1 MPTEYTASVGVVGYN
16 GREISRAFLRM
27 SQGTASCYHIT
38 DRQPLGPKI
47 NILVAAEASPVLTA
61 ILPSLDAE
69 DFLIVNADDNKIFPL
84 LENSGNKAK
93 LITYG
98 FNNRACI
105 TASSVTNDGV
115 QICIQRG
122 FTAMDGAECEPQEFS
137 ARAVHGENSMS
148 VLGAAAA
155 WAVLNTN

>member
-1 MPTEYTASVGVVGYN
+1 MPSVGIVGYN
-16 GREISRAFLRM
+16 GREITRAFLRM
-27 SQGTASCYHIT
+27 SQGTANCYHIT

-47 NILVAAEASPVLTA
+47 NILIASEASPVLA
-61 ILPSLDAE
+61 KVLPSLCDD
-69 DFLIVNADDNKIFPL
+69 DFLIVNADDKEIFPM
-84 LENSGNKAK
+84 LENFKAK

-122 FTAMDGAECEPQEFS
+122 FQGIDGAEREPSEFN
-137 ARAVHGENSMS
+137 ARANGEHSMS

-155 WAVLNTN
+155 WAVINTN

>member
-1 MPTEYTASVGVVGYN
+1 MPSVGIVGYN
-16 GREISRAFLRM
+16 GREMTRAFLRM

-38 DRQPLGPKI
+38 DRQPLGPKV
-47 NILVAAEASPVLTA
+47 NVLVASEASPVLA
-61 ILPSLDAE
+61 DVIPSLGSE
-69 DFLIVNADDNKIFPL
+69 DFLIVNADDKKIFTMLDEIPMP
-84 LENSGNKAK
+84 ENFKAK

-115 QICIQRG
+115 QVCIQRG
-122 FTAMDGAECEPQEFS
+122 FQGIDGAEREPHEFS
-137 ARAVHGENSMS
+137 ARANGENSMS

-155 WAVLNTN
+155 WVVLNTNLQ